1 MIKQPVLCLTFK
13 YLLHFLKLVQNH
25 DQYDIVLYR
34 GVRRSIHFIYCN
46 KGLLNFFFK
55 CSILHFHPLVI
66 PAF

>member
-46 KGLLNFFFK
+46 KGLLNFFF
-55 CSILHFHPLVI
+55 
-66 PAF
+66 